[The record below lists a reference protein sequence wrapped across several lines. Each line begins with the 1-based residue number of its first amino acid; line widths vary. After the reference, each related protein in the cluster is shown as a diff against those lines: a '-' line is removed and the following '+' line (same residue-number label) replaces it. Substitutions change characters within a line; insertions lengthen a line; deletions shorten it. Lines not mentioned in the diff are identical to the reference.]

1 MIVIENGIVWT
12 GKKDDSPSNRTI
24 VIDGS
29 IIKHI
34 FPQDKPVDLSG
45 DAERIDASSKFILPG
60 LIDCHTHVCFDG
72 SPDPGTS
79 MLHDGIPCVSIKA
92 AESAKKILMQG
103 ITTIRDL
110 GGMQGIDIAL
120 RDAIKDGVVI
130 GPRMLV
136 SGEVLCMTGGHLNFM
151 GYEVDGPDEARKGV
165 RRQLKSKV
173 DLIKVMAT
181 GGVMTQETEPG
192 IPQLTADEMRVIVE
206 EAEKAG
212 KRVACHAHGNRG
224 ISNAL
229 NAGVHTIEHCTYLD
243 EKTVDTMV
251 ERNVYYTPTVVS
263 LKRIA
268 EKGGESGIPGFVVD
282 RAREMIKRRIRSLHL
297 AHAKGANIVI
307 GTDSGTP
314 VNPHDGLIEELV
326 IIGKECM
333 TTEEVLVSVTS
344 LAAKALG
351 MENRLGTLE
360 EGKIADLIIVDG
372 NPFSNIQALRKIST
386 ILKEGQRVFVSEH

>member
-1 MIVIENGIVWT
+1 MIVVENGTVWS
-12 GKKDDSPSNRTI
+12 GKEGDSPSNKTI
-24 VIDGS
+24 VIDS
-29 IIKHI
+29 PIIKHI
-34 FPQDKPVDLSG
+34 FPQDKTVDLPG

-60 LIDCHTHVCFDG
+60 LIDCHTHICFDG
-72 SPDPGTS
+72 SPDPVS
-79 MLHDGIPCVSIKA
+79 SILHDGVPRVSIKA
-92 AESAKKILMQG
+92 AESAKGMLMQG

-110 GGMQGIDIAL
+110 GGMRGIDIAL
-120 RDAIKDGVVI
+120 RDAIRDGI
-130 GPRMLV
+130 ITGPRMLV

-151 GYEVDGPDEARKGV
+151 GYEVDGADEARKGV

-181 GGVMTQETEPG
+181 GGVLTQETNPG
-192 IPQLTADEMRVIVE
+192 IPQLTTAEMRVIVE

-212 KRVACHAHGNRG
+212 KRVACHAHGNKG

-243 EKTVDTMV
+243 DKTVDTMV

-268 EKGGESGIPGFVVD
+268 ERGGEAGIPDFVLE
-282 RAREMIKRRIRSLHL
+282 RAREMIKRRIKSLHL
-297 AHAKGANIVI
+297 AHKKGANIVI

-333 TTEEVLVSVTS
+333 TTEEVLLSATS

-360 EGKIADLIIVDG
+360 EGMIADLIIIDG
-372 NPFSNIQALRKIST
+372 NPLDDIRALRRISA
-386 ILKEGQRVFVSEH
+386 IIKDGQKVFVSER

>member
-297 AHAKGANIVI
+297 AHEKGANIVI